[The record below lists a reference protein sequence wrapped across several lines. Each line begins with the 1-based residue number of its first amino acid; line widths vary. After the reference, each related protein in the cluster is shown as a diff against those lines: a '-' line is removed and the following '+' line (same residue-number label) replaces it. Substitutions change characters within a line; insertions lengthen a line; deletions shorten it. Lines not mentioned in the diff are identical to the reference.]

1 MSRRKALI
9 TGITGQDGSY
19 LAELLL
25 DEGYEVHGTVRRVA
39 MEDPSRRFW
48 RIAHT
53 LDRLSLHPASLE
65 SYGSL
70 LEIVERVKPDECYHL
85 AARSFVNYDF
95 EDAVST
101 INTNVNGTLHL
112 LTAIK
117 AKAPDCRVYFA
128 GTSEMFGNAPF
139 SPQNEETPFNPR
151 SPYGISKLAGFY
163 LAKSFRQGQQL
174 FVCNGICFNHESE
187 RRGYEYVTRKIVDG
201 AARIKLGLADNLKLG
216 NLDASRDW
224 GYAPDYVR
232 AMHEMIQGNAPT
244 DYVVATGVSHTVRQ
258 FAAAAFARAGLD
270 YRDFVSVDEG
280 LIRSAEAHELRGDA
294 TRVREDLGWSPTVG
308 FEDLVGIMFDAE
320 LRRVREAS
328 GGRRS

>member
-1 MSRRKALI
+1 MPRRKALI

-25 DEGYEVHGTVRRVA
+25 AEGYEVHGTVRRVA

-48 RIAHT
+48 RIAHI
-53 LDRLSLHPASLE
+53 LDRLNLHPASLE

-70 LEIVERVKPDECYHL
+70 LQIVESVKPDECYHL

-117 AKAPDCRVYFA
+117 AKAPECRVYFA

-151 SPYGISKLAGFY
+151 SPYGISKVAGFY
-163 LAKSFRQGQQL
+163 LAKSFREGQQL

-201 AARIKLGLADNLKLG
+201 VARIKLGLAETLKLG
-216 NLDASRDW
+216 NLDATRDW

-232 AMHEMIQGNAPT
+232 AMHKMIQGTAPA

-258 FAAAAFARAGLD
+258 FAAATFSRAELD

-280 LIRSAEAHELRGDA
+280 LIRSAEAHELRGDT
-294 TRVREDLGWSPTVG
+294 TRVRRDLGWSPSVG

-328 GGRRS
+328 GERPL